1 MHCWCFSGN
10 FMKFSDMFSF
20 KRSPGIMIF
29 ASHPTCIFA
38 FCFFALSVFLVSF
51 ASTVWSPFCKC
62 SKTCG
67 GGVKI
72 RTRNCP
78 MPSTRKEKKCQ
89 IPTVEIQECNKI
101 VCPGNVFFYYVKCW
115 WRNSLKDY
123 YFLKI
128 FIWRLSFT
136 TDNLCTFV
144 TWSLNRNSHFCWHV

>member
-1 MHCWCFSGN
+1 MYCWCLSGN
-10 FMKFSDMFSF
+10 FVTFSDMFSF
-20 KRSPGIMIF
+20 KRPLGIIIF

-38 FCFFALSVFLVSF
+38 FCFFVLSVFLVSL
-51 ASTVWSPFCKC
+51 ASTAWSPFCKC

-89 IPTVEIQECNKI
+89 KPTVEIQECNKI

-115 WRNSLKDY
+115 WR
-123 YFLKI
+123 KI
-128 FIWRLSFT
+128 IVSQRLLFFENFHMTSFFYHRQLT
-136 TDNLCTFV
+136 YVCYVITK
-144 TWSLNRNSHFCWHV
+144 

>member
-1 MHCWCFSGN
+1 
-10 FMKFSDMFSF
+10 MKFSDMFSF

-38 FCFFALSVFLVSF
+38 FCFFVLSVFLVSF
-51 ASTVWSPFCKC
+51 ASTAWSPFCKC

-89 IPTVEIQECNKI
+89 KPTVEIQECNKI

-115 WRNSLKDY
+115 WRNSLKGY

-136 TDNLCTFV
+136 TGNLCTFV
-144 TWSLNRNSHFCWHV
+144 TWSLNKNSHFCWHV